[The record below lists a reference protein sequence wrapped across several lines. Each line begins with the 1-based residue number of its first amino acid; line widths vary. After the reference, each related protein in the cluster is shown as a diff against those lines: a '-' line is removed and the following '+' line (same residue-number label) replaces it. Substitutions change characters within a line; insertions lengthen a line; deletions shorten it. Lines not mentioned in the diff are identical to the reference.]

1 MDISCFSLP
10 SMCLKAT
17 GPLSAGHGQVPQ
29 SGCHVARTPLSV
41 LTGRDLREDL
51 ALCVYLSRTTWS
63 PSSLIEGALW
73 ESKGTPCFSHLRLRL
88 WDASGR
94 LTGDSSSEMP
104 QGSWGCLQGDSSL
117 SLPALQGGTTHSL
130 FLMSLQLTPLRSKS
144 LLLSAEVP
152 QAQSTP
158 GLLVCFQIKFPISH
172 FSVTL
177 KK

>member
-1 MDISCFSLP
+1 MPKSHRAIECWSWSGAPIRLPRGADTTECPRWQRPPRGSGSVCVSQQDHVEPVFPHRGGSLGEQRNP
-10 SMCLKAT
+10 
-17 GPLSAGHGQVPQ
+17 V
-29 SGCHVARTPLSV
+29 
-41 LTGRDLREDL
+41 
-51 ALCVYLSRTTWS
+51 
-63 PSSLIEGALW
+63 
-73 ESKGTPCFSHLRLRL
+73 CFSHLRLRL

-144 LLLSAEVP
+144 LLPSAEVP